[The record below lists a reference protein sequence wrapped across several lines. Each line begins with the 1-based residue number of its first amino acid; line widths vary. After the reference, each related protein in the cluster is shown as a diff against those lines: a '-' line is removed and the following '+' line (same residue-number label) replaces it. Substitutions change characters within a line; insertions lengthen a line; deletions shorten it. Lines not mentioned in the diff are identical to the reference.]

1 MSFVPVCDCHSP
13 PTAPATPTIQ
23 ALVNELTSVENWY
36 LLGVNLGL
44 QVHQLRAI
52 ERNYPHDNDR
62 RKIETLDLWQR
73 NAKSATWEA
82 VPQALCLMQE
92 HVVADA
98 IRRKYCCSSTTGEYS
113 SRKAGAHNKHNAI
126 GLALIETLPLIMR
139 QITGSYLPYCSLTAI
154 KRILQAGPP
163 REQRGDGEKLSSMR
177 SVQKILTK
185 ELFIQA
191 LQLINGVLVSSTCLH
206 HYMCPSVC
214 LH

>member
-1 MSFVPVCDCHSP
+1 MPVCDCHFP
-13 PTAPATPTIQ
+13 PTAPATPTLQ
-23 ALVNELTSVENWY
+23 ALVNELNSVEDWH

-44 QVHQLRAI
+44 QGHQLREI
-52 ERNYPHDNDR
+52 ERNYPRDNR
-62 RKIETLDLWQR
+62 RKTEMLEFWLR
-73 NAKSATWEA
+73 NAKIATWEA
-82 VPQALCLMQE
+82 VAQALCLMQE

-139 QITGSYLPYCSLTAI
+139 QITGSYLPYCSLIAI

-177 SVQKILTK
+177 SAKK
-185 ELFIQA
+185 F
-191 LQLINGVLVSSTCLH
+191 
-206 HYMCPSVC
+206 
-214 LH
+214 